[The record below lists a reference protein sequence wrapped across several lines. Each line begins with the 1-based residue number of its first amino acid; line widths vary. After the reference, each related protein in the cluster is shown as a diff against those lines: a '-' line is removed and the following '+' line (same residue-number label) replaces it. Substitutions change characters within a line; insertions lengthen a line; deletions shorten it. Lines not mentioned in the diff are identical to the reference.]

1 MKKFMTDIKTLAA
14 LLMAGAAFTACS
26 SSDDNTFDEQPV
38 NPAKQTYTLTV
49 KASKGGDA
57 TTRALTL
64 TGEGNKTLK
73 AYWDGTETVT
83 VKEGGTTLGTLTVTP
98 DATDNT
104 QATLSGELD
113 AAPSGTALTLE
124 LFSDAYNSQ
133 DGTLDYIASHCDY
146 ATATTTVT
154 YDEVNKTI
162 RGTDA
167 DFTNQQAII
176 KFTLQDKDNGNAAIS
191 PSDLTVDDGTN
202 TVELTSI
209 LDATYTANG
218 GDGVLY
224 VAFPAAGSA
233 KTVTLTATVGDD
245 TYTYEKSG
253 ATFVNGQ
260 YYEITVKMTKQ
271 AAAAPA
277 VTDLSMVDCAGN
289 ARANGMWT
297 ANCYMVHS
305 AGDYK
310 LPLVYGNAIKNGAAN
325 TVAYNPGEMTTTNP
339 YCANFVNHAGEA
351 INAPWITKSTS
362 GEGVNKG
369 MGITVTQAE
378 LLWQDAEGLITDV
391 GISEDGDYLTLT
403 VGKNATTQEGN
414 ALIAAKDANGTI
426 VWSWHIWVTNQT
438 FATLTD
444 INTGSYTYTVTPV
457 NLGWVGDATSTTG
470 YCPYYQ
476 WGRKDAFIPS
486 TGTGKTNHTVYN
498 ISNATVTG
506 FSHTDDNSVTIG
518 GNIQHPTVH
527 NYNDDDYGPCN
538 TQYYN
543 MWDAQ
548 QTSDAENTAA
558 ATKKTVYDPCPPGFC
573 VPTSGL
579 YKYIGSQTRPT
590 FNKGYTYSGVFFPAS
605 GYRGSSSGGLSGVGT
620 GGRYWSATPIDGTYG
635 RYFYFSSSSW
645 LLNFDTRTYGFP
657 VRAVAE

>member
-1 MKKFMTDIKTLAA
+1 MKKFITDIRTLAA

-26 SSDDNTFDEQPV
+26 SDDNTIDEQPV

-83 VKEGGTTLGTLTVTP
+83 VKEGDTPLGTLTVTP

-176 KFTLQDKDNGNAAIS
+176 KFMLKDKGNSDAAIS
-191 PSDLTVDDGTN
+191 PSALTVDDGTS

-209 LDATYTANG
+209 PPATYTANG
-218 GDGVLY
+218 DGMLY

-233 KTVTLTATVGDD
+233 KTITLTATVGND
-245 TYTYEKSG
+245 TYTYEKTGVSF
-253 ATFVNGQ
+253 TNGQ

-271 AAAAPA
+271 AP
-277 VTDLSMVDCAGN
+277 TDLSMVDCAGN
-289 ARANGMWT
+289 ARNNGMWT
-297 ANCYMVHS
+297 ANCYMVHK
-305 AGDYK
+305 AGKYK
-310 LPLVYGNAIKNGAAN
+310 LPLVYGNAIKDGAAN
-325 TVAYNPGEMTTTNP
+325 TAAYNPDEMTTSNP
-339 YCANFVNHAGEA
+339 YCANFVNHADQA
-351 INAPWITKSTS
+351 ITAPWIKD
-362 GEGVNKG
+362 NKDATNNN
-369 MGITVTQAE
+369 ITVTTAE
-378 LLWQDAEGLITDV
+378 LLWQDAQGLITAVD
-391 GISEDGDYLTLT
+391 ISEDGDYLTLT
-403 VGKNATTQEGN
+403 VGKNAAAQEGN
-414 ALIAAKDANGTI
+414 AVVAAKDGEGTI
-426 VWSWHIWVTNQT
+426 VWSWHIWVTKQT
-438 FATLTD
+438 FATLAD
-444 INTGSYTYTVTPV
+444 INTGSYTYSVTPV

-470 YCPYYQ
+470 YCTFYQ
-476 WGRKDAFIPS
+476 WGRKDAFIP
-486 TGTGKTNHTVYN
+486 GTGIKDNTDNHTVYD
-498 ISNATVTG
+498 IDNAPVSG
-506 FSHTDDNSVTIG
+506 FSHTDDNSMTIG

-527 NYNDDDYGPCN
+527 NYNNSTQSPCN
-538 TQYYN
+538 TQYFN

-548 QTSDAENTAA
+548 KASNTIAAA
-558 ATKKTVYDPCPPGFC
+558 ATVKTVYDPCPPGFC

-579 YKYIGSQTRPT
+579 YNYIGSQTST
-590 FNKGYTYSGVFFPAS
+590 DYTYSGVFFPAS
-605 GYRGSSSGGLSGVGT
+605 GYRNGGSGDLGSVGSN
-620 GGRYWSATPIDGTYG
+620 GCYWSATPRDGASG
-635 RYFYFSSSSW
+635 RIFYFDSSSW
-645 LLNFDTRTYGFP
+645 GLRNDSRASGYP